1 VNAREVVRAIVGRED
16 DTDSGLGAAGK
27 FQIVSGIHADGFR
40 QPIAAVFLR
49 FRCGAASRVR
59 A

>member
-1 VNAREVVRAIVGRED
+1 VRAIVGRED